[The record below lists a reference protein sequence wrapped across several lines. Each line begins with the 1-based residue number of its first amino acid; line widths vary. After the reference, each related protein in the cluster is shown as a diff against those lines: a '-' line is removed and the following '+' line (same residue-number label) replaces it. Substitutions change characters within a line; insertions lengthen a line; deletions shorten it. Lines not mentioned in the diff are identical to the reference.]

1 MAPNL
6 YLQVETLSESILK
19 THSCIFL
26 MKAKPED
33 MTNVIVISN
42 LRQVDKKLRAE
53 VRALQLANHCKNE
66 FLLPEFVKFDYFF

>member
-1 MAPNL
+1 
-6 YLQVETLSESILK
+6 
-19 THSCIFL
+19 

-53 VRALQLANHCKNE
+53 VRALQLANHRRNE
-66 FLLPEFVKFDYFF
+66 FLLPERVKFDYFF